1 MLSVP
6 ELGTSKQADYSPKQ
20 ICTTF
25 RTAYALSL
33 AQTSPAVIINYYLSY
48 LLGKFKLKI
57 KI

>member
-25 RTAYALSL
+25 RTAYVLSL
-33 AQTSPAVIINYYLSY
+33 AQTSPAVIITCHIYWANSN
-48 LLGKFKLKI
+48 
-57 KI
+57 